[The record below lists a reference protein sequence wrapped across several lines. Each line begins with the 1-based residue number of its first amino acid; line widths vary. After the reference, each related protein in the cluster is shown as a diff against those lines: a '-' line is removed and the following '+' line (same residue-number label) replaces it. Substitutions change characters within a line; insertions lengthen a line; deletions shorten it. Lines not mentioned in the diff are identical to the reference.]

1 MEENKG
7 VRLIDSNGVKYSS
20 YRVLAQKL
28 HTQRGRCANSI
39 AKKGYYTTKSGVT
52 VKLDTDKVNDVK
64 QEEKINNKKETKES
78 NLFSVQDS
86 NLLIAIKNRYSDKEI
101 EYLLKG
107 EGVHNINLKYPTINL
122 AGKHHKIGVMSD
134 GHIGSIYSPRD
145 WHYAAFD
152 KFDEEKVDCVLHC
165 GDVVEGV
172 KISRFGTQIW
182 ELSEIGYK
190 AQKAAAIEVFSRCK
204 QKIYCISGNHDFF
217 FQEYTGADI
226 VEDICSAVPNM
237 TYLGNNQ
244 ADIVIDGAI
253 VRLFHGGDGSSYAT
267 SYRLQKLIESITGG
281 KKPNIFLAGHVHKM
295 CYLFER
301 MVHAVSVPALQMQTS
316 FMQKKKLAAHTGFLI
331 IEFDTNP
338 LGVANFS
345 VRNFPFYA

>member
-1 MEENKG
+1 MDKG
-7 VRLIDSNGVKYSS
+7 TRLIDSNGVRYSS
-20 YRVLAQKL
+20 YRELALKL
-28 HTQRGRCANSI
+28 HAQRGRCASAIN
-39 AKKGYYTTKSGVT
+39 KKGYYKTLSGVT
-52 VKLDTDKVNDVK
+52 VRLDKGAKCTN
-64 QEEKINNKKETKES
+64 ES
-78 NLFSVQDS
+78 KNIVSTEDA
-86 NLLIAIKNRYSDKEI
+86 NLLSSIKNRYSKKEI

-122 AGKHHKIGVMSD
+122 TGTHHKIGVMSD

-145 WHYAAFD
+145 WHYAAF
-152 KFDEEKVDCVLHC
+152 EEFEKENVDCILHC

-172 KISRFGTQIW
+172 KISRFGTQIY

-190 AQKAAAIEVFSRCK
+190 AQKEAAIEVFSHCK

-217 FQEYTGADI
+217 FQEYAGADI
-226 VEDICSAVPNM
+226 VEDICNALPNM

-253 VRLFHGGDGSSYAT
+253 VRLFHGGDGNSYAT
-267 SYRLQKLIESITGG
+267 SYRLQKLVESFTGG
-281 KKPNIFLAGHVHKM
+281 HKANIALCGHVHKF
-295 CYLFER
+295 CYIFER

-316 FMQKKKLAAHTGFLI
+316 FMQRKKLAAHTGFLI

-338 LGVANFS
+338 MGVANFS

>member
-1 MEENKG
+1 MENKQS
-7 VRLIDSNGVKYSS
+7 VKLIDSNGVIYAS
-20 YRVLAQKL
+20 YRELAFKL
-28 HTQRGRCANSI
+28 HTQRQRCARGI
-39 AKKGYYTTKSGVT
+39 EKKGYYKTRSGIIIE
-52 VKLDTDKVNDVK
+52 KYEDKNHK
-64 QEEKINNKKETKES
+64 EKNENNLS
-78 NLFSVQDS
+78 ARDA
-86 NLLIAIKNRYSDKEI
+86 NLLSSIKKRYTEKEI
-101 EYLLKG
+101 DYLLKG

-122 AGKHHKIGVMSD
+122 AGKHHKIGVISD

-152 KFDEEKVDCVLHC
+152 KFEEEKVDCILHC

-190 AQKAAAIEVFSRCK
+190 AQKAAAIEVFSHCK

-217 FQEYTGADI
+217 FQEYAGADI
-226 VEDICSAVPNM
+226 VEDICAELPNM

-244 ADIVIDGAI
+244 ADIMIDGAVI
-253 VRLFHGGDGSSYAT
+253 RLFHGGDGSSYAT
-267 SYRLQKLIESITGG
+267 SYRLQKLVESFTGG
-281 KKPNIFLAGHVHKM
+281 KKPNILLAGHVHKM
-295 CYLFER
+295 CYIFER
-301 MVHAVSVPALQMQTS
+301 MIHAVSVPSLQMQTS

-338 LGVANFS
+338 MGIANFS

>member
-1 MEENKG
+1 MENKQA
-7 VRLIDSNGVKYSS
+7 VKLIDSNGVKYTS
-20 YRVLAQKL
+20 YRELALKL
-28 HTQRGRCANSI
+28 HTQRGRCSNGI
-39 AKKGYYTTKSGVT
+39 KKNGYYKTLSGIT
-52 VKLDTDKVNDVK
+52 VKPYN
-64 QEEKINNKKETKES
+64 QGENEGEKTNNLSAQDNKLLSSIKE
-78 NLFSVQDS
+78 
-86 NLLIAIKNRYSDKEI
+86 RYTDKEI

-107 EGVHNINLKYPTINL
+107 QGVHNINLDYPKINL
-122 AGKHHKIGVMSD
+122 TGKHHKIGVMSD

-145 WHYAAFD
+145 WHFAAFK
-152 KFDEEKVDCVLHC
+152 KFEEEKVDCILHC

-190 AQKAAAIEVFSRCK
+190 AQKAAAIEVFSHCK

-217 FQEYTGADI
+217 FQEYAGADI
-226 VEDICSAVPNM
+226 VEDICAELPNM

-244 ADIVIDGAI
+244 ADIMIDGAVI
-253 VRLFHGGDGSSYAT
+253 RLFHGGDGSSYAT
-267 SYRLQKLIESITGG
+267 SYRLQKLVESFTGG
-281 KKPNIFLAGHVHKM
+281 KKPNILLAGHVHKM
-295 CYLFER
+295 CYIFER
-301 MVHAVSVPALQMQTS
+301 MIHAVSVPSLQMQTS

-338 LGVANFS
+338 MGIANFS